1 MKKKKSFLRP
11 RCKIAVKNHEHVAQV
26 CAKRLY
32 LFNVLM
38 SFYDCQK
45 TILVQFAHVF
55 LHVFQKIIL
64 VRYVHEFL
72 SCLPKDYTCAMCSRV
87 FKVIKDYYV
96 CAISYLR

>member
-1 MKKKKSFLRP
+1 
-11 RCKIAVKNHEHVAQV
+11 
-26 CAKRLY
+26 
-32 LFNVLM
+32 M
-38 SFYDCQK
+38 SFHDCQK

-87 FKVIKDYYV
+87 FKVIKEYEELRYV
-96 CAISYLR
+96 AVVVLFEIFHLKISLPTLPWIFQVTFR